1 MKSRTSLLAEQNRLI
16 AILPLVR
23 SRLRHI
29 PVITNIG
36 VGAKEIGGRMTDDFA
51 FRIYVT
57 TKLPRGDV
65 PSQWRIPAQ
74 IKGVPTDVLQS
85 TATEVLEDS
94 RKLRPLRGGIQLRN
108 ESDQQNP
115 GAALGT
121 IGCLVKYINTLEV
134 MALTCEHVTL
144 AGQTSVNVTMG
155 QPKYATSCCCCTYNV
170 IGKVFQAVKNAQL
183 DCAIVKLDEDIANE
197 IETADGLNEIEGIG
211 TLVGAAQAVCFETI
225 RKRGRT
231 TELTTGRVKEVLF
244 EGSQILIEPTD
255 PVVPPDTK
263 ARFAKY
269 GDSGSVLVNSANNVV
284 GLLWATDAA
293 TRTMGIA
300 NHIGLVMRELQIMIA
315 GSTDAGLGLPAANC
329 P

>member
-1 MKSRTSLLAEQNRLI
+1 MKSRASVIAEQNRL
-16 AILPLVR
+16 LSLVPAVR
-23 SRLRHI
+23 AQLQHI

-36 VGAKEIGGRMTDDFA
+36 VGAKEVGGEMTEDFA
-51 FRIYVT
+51 FRVYVGV
-57 TKLPRGDV
+57 KLAPGDV
-65 PSQWRIPAQ
+65 PSAWRIPAW
-74 IKGVPTDVLQS
+74 IKGVLTDVLQS
-85 TATEVLEDS
+85 SATEVLEDS

-108 ESDQQNP
+108 EGDREGE

-144 AGQTSVNVTMG
+144 SGQTSVGVTMG
-155 QPKYATSCCCCTYNV
+155 QPKYSVACCCCTYNV
-170 IGKVFQAVKNAQL
+170 IGKVFRAVKNAQL
-183 DCAIVKLDEDIANE
+183 DCAAIKLDEDIANE
-197 IETADGLNEIEGIG
+197 IEAADGLNQIEGIG
-211 TLVGAAQAVCFETI
+211 ALTGAAQAVCFERI

-244 EGSQILIEPTD
+244 EGSQLLIEPTD

-263 ARFAKY
+263 ARFARY
-269 GDSGSVLVNSANNVV
+269 GDSGSVLVNDTNQVV
-284 GLLWATDAA
+284 GLLWGTDIP